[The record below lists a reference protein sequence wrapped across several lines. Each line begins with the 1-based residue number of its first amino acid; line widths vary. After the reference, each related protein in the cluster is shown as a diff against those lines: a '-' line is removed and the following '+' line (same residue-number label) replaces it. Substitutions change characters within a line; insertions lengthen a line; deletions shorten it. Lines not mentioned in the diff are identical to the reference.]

1 MAMGSNGKTFKT
13 VVFEESTH
21 AVVRTDPHEPRFLEV
36 VAIFH
41 DASRARNY
49 ADIENDQS
57 AEELPKITPK
67 AAPKKETVERTGVE
81 SELSGRQS
89 AVLEA
94 LRAKA
99 DNDNLVEIRAA
110 VLAEAANIPLGSLH
124 SVLQSLEKKQLILT
138 TRPGSARA
146 PAVYKVI

>member
-1 MAMGSNGKTFKT
+1 MNSSAKPFTTVTLEDGTF
-13 VVFEESTH
+13 
-21 AVVRTDPHEPRFLEV
+21 AVVRTDPRKPRFMEV

-41 DASRARNY
+41 DASRARSY
-49 ADIENDQS
+49 ADIENDLS

-99 DNDNLVEIRAA
+99 DNDNLVEIKAA

-124 SVLQSLEKKQLILT
+124 SVLQSLEKKQFILT

-146 PAVYKVI
+146 PAVYKVL